1 MSNRFFQDK
10 NKFFQK
16 FFLPAVILEWNKL
29 DANIRNSASC
39 NVFKRVILKFTRPEP
54 NKLFNVDRTRIRLG
68 LSHLADR
75 KFRRNFHDCV
85 NPDCSCGQKIE
96 T

>member
-1 MSNRFFQDK
+1 MSNPFFQDK

-85 NPDCSCGQKIE
+85 NPDCGCGQKIE